1 MKYNVS
7 IEKEGRLYKVG
18 TLEGTDH
25 NDTVFT
31 YDGAYLNDTSAVAL
45 SVSLPLEEVSFDPVK
60 TRIFFE
66 GMLPEGFIRHSLA
79 DRMHIDESDYISM
92 LHNLGCECIG
102 AVNSKAKSCEA

>member
-31 YDGAYLNDTSAVAL
+31 YDGAYLNDTSTAAL
-45 SVSLPLEEVSFDPVK
+45 SVMVTGTNV
-60 TRIFFE
+60 
-66 GMLPEGFIRHSLA
+66 
-79 DRMHIDESDYISM
+79 
-92 LHNLGCECIG
+92 CEY
-102 AVNSKAKSCEA
+102 

>member
-31 YDGAYLNDTSAVAL
+31 YDGAYLNDNFEK
-45 SVSLPLEEVSFDPVK
+45 SLREAASELVD
-60 TRIFFE
+60 E
-66 GMLPEGFIRHSLA
+66 GIYKEGKATKKQPTGLLFGCLFVMLILR
-79 DRMHIDESDYISM
+79 R
-92 LHNLGCECIG
+92 
-102 AVNSKAKSCEA
+102 